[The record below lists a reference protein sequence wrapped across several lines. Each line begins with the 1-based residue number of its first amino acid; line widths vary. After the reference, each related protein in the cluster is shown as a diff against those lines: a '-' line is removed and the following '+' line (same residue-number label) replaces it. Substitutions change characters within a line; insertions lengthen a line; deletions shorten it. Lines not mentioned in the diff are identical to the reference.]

1 MLHNKRA
8 NCRKALDWIYASAT
22 ENPLL
27 WFLVLLA
34 LQTLPYLWARELWY
48 SDEIR
53 YANVFEHVY
62 HKGKWLVL
70 YLNGQYYPDKPPV
83 YFWLLSLIRLLI
95 GTERPPLFFLGAAVS
110 GGLYLWATWSLS
122 RATLGKLYKQ
132 NGLHVAAGF
141 VLLSTFY
148 FVGLCHYS
156 RMDLL
161 FGALIIASQ
170 VCLFRA
176 WLTKCDAFRWCMYGF
191 GLAALATLTKG
202 PLGLAFPLLSSLVFL
217 AWRGRL
223 KRFWSKDVL
232 YGMLVCVGILLLWLA
247 AVLLIEDPSYLWNI
261 LYDQIYKRATNTWH
275 HEQPFYHYLLT
286 FPAAF
291 VPWTLLL
298 VVFPWSEMRTR
309 AWWRNIAD
317 RRKLAPAGE
326 TYLWVCFL
334 SGFLLLSAISIKI
347 VVYLLPLFAPLAVL
361 TGLGLLRL
369 KPEQSDRL
377 FFWTGRFWLL
387 LGVAL
392 IVASLVLWGKVS
404 ALGLS
409 GCGWLAGLIGWMFLR
424 GIDRRRVRQ
433 GLALA
438 VAGVT
443 IWLIPAGFWLAPS
456 LDATLSPK
464 AQADV
469 LRAYLQ
475 EGYAPVVYKVYS
487 GTYSYYAGQN
497 LPETDD
503 PQAVLQVLNDNPK
516 AILAIRDKHWNQ
528 WQDKPEGLEIV
539 DRQQVADKTYLLLVK
554 GGVLDQTDSAPVEA
568 TAVSLESGPAAGTAD
583 ANATDGGDS
592 SAKE

>member
-1 MLHNKRA
+1 MLHNTRA
-8 NCRKALDWIYASAT
+8 NCRKALDWLYASAT
-22 ENPLL
+22 ENPLIWL
-27 WFLVLLA
+27 LVLLA
-34 LQTLPYLWARELWY
+34 LQTLPYLWTRELWY

-83 YFWLLSLIRLLI
+83 YFWLLALIRLFI
-95 GTERPPLFFLGAAVS
+95 GTERPPLFFFGAAVS
-110 GGLYLWATWSLS
+110 GGLYLWATWALS
-122 RATLGKLYKQ
+122 RATLGKQLKQ
-132 NGLHVAAGF
+132 NALHVAAGF

-161 FGALIIASQ
+161 FGALIIASE

-176 WLTKCDAFRWCMYGF
+176 WLKKNNVIRWCVSGF

-232 YGMLVCVGILLLWLA
+232 YGLLVCVGILLLWLA

-261 LYDQIYKRATNTWH
+261 LHDQIYKRATNTWH

-298 VVFPWSEMRTR
+298 VVFPWKQMRTK
-309 AWWRNIAD
+309 AWWRNIAA
-317 RRKLAPAGE
+317 RRTLAPAGE
-326 TYLWVCFL
+326 TYLWICFL
-334 SGFLLLSAISIKI
+334 SGFVLLSAVSIKI

-377 FFWTGRFWLL
+377 FLWTGRFWLL
-387 LGVAL
+387 LGVVL
-392 IVASLVLWGKVS
+392 VVASLVLWGKVS

-409 GCGWLAGLIGWMFLR
+409 GCGWLAGLLGWLFLR
-424 GIDRRRVRQ
+424 WIDRRRVRQ

-456 LDATLSPK
+456 LDATLSPQ
-464 AQADV
+464 AQAGV
-469 LRAYLQ
+469 LRAYIQ
-475 EGYAPVVYKVYS
+475 KGYAPVVYKVYS

-503 PQAVLQVLNDNPK
+503 PQKVLRVLEDNPK
-516 AILAIRDKHWNQ
+516 AILAIRDKHWKQ
-528 WQDKPEGLEIV
+528 WQDKPQGLQTVNSQRI
-539 DRQQVADKTYLLLVK
+539 ADKTYLLLVK
-554 GGVLDQTDSAPVEA
+554 GGVLDSADIAQAEAAVESA
-568 TAVSLESGPAAGTAD
+568 AADKGAPPAVE
-583 ANATDGGDS
+583 
-592 SAKE
+592 